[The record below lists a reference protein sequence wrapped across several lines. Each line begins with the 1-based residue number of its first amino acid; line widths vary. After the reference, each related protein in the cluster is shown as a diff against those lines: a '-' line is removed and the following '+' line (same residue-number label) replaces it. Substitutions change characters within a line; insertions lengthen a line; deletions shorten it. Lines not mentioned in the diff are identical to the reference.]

1 MKNERFCRRTL
12 LRSLG
17 IGAGFLPLL
26 NAERAPGAQGENG
39 YPTRLITITWTNG
52 IVPSGFYP
60 PAGPIDAPLPALLS
74 PLEAHRSK
82 ILALR
87 SANGQRSPIDLQV
100 MLDADQTYNGHQ
112 SYPAL
117 LTGTW
122 RDGMHA
128 NGASIDVL
136 IAEHLTSL
144 GVVSPLLNLG
154 ARPYASSTS
163 YRASGERNS
172 SQTDPYRLLGTLFAG
187 VPTTPGTTPPPG
199 DPTMPTAADALRAR
213 RGSVLDFVGGE
224 LERFGSR
231 FGTEDRAK
239 VQLHLEA
246 IRELERK
253 LGAQPGGTGGTGSTG
268 GGVPVGASCAAPSLP
283 DKPNFQDVQ
292 NYPAH
297 VAATLAVAGAA
308 VKCDLARCITIDL
321 IDDGGGNSLTF
332 PWLDIHSPDYHA
344 IAHEGPNSYG
354 EKSAIDSWFFSEIAK
369 LVSDLANTPEG
380 DGTLLDNC
388 CILIANDMNEGSNHY
403 VGDIPYLIVGGCGG
417 FFKQGETV
425 SLPRNVPNNY
435 LLTTV
440 CHAMGLPIDSVGEY
454 SGNLDAELGA

>member
-1 MKNERFCRRTL
+1 
-12 LRSLG
+12 
-17 IGAGFLPLL
+17 
-26 NAERAPGAQGENG
+26 
-39 YPTRLITITWTNG
+39 
-52 IVPSGFYP
+52 
-60 PAGPIDAPLPALLS
+60 
-74 PLEAHRSK
+74 
-82 ILALR
+82 
-87 SANGQRSPIDLQV
+87 

-122 RDGMHA
+122 RDAMNS

-172 SQTDPYRLLGTLFAG
+172 SQTDPYRLLDTLFAG
-187 VPTTPGTTPPPG
+187 VPTTPGTTPPD

-253 LGAQPGGTGGTGSTG
+253 LEAQSGGTAGTGSTG

-283 DKPNFQDVQ
+283 DKPNFQDV
-292 NYPAH
+292 
-297 VAATLAVAGAA
+297 
-308 VKCDLARCITIDL
+308 
-321 IDDGGGNSLTF
+321 
-332 PWLDIHSPDYHA
+332 
-344 IAHEGPNSYG
+344 
-354 EKSAIDSWFFSEIAK
+354 
-369 LVSDLANTPEG
+369 
-380 DGTLLDNC
+380 
-388 CILIANDMNEGSNHY
+388 
-403 VGDIPYLIVGGCGG
+403 
-417 FFKQGETV
+417 
-425 SLPRNVPNNY
+425 
-435 LLTTV
+435 
-440 CHAMGLPIDSVGEY
+440 
-454 SGNLDAELGA
+454 

>member
-1 MKNERFCRRTL
+1 MKNPRFCRRTL
-12 LRSLG
+12 LQSLG

-26 NAERAPGAQGENG
+26 HAERAPAQSANG

-60 PAGPIDAPLPALLS
+60 PAGPINAPLPELLS
-74 PLEAHRSK
+74 PLEAHKDK

-87 SANGQRSPIDLQV
+87 SSDRQKSPIDLQV
-100 MLDADQTYNGHQ
+100 MLDANETYNGHQ

-122 RDGMHA
+122 RNGTTA
-128 NGASIDVL
+128 NGASIDVM
-136 IAEHLTSL
+136 IAEHLSSL
-144 GVVSPLLNLG
+144 GVVAPLLNLG
-154 ARPYASSTS
+154 ARPYSSSTS

-187 VPTTPGTTPPPG
+187 VPSMPGTTPPSDPG
-199 DPTMPTAADALRAR
+199 TVTDADALRAR

-231 FGTEDRAK
+231 LGTDDRAK
-239 VQLHLEA
+239 VELHLEA
-246 IRELERK
+246 IRELERR
-253 LGAQPGGTGGTGSTG
+253 LEAQAGGTGGTGTTG
-268 GGVPVGASCAAPSLP
+268 GGVPVGTGCAAPSLP
-283 DKPNFQDVQ
+283 DKPNFQDIQ

-354 EKSAIDSWFFSEIAK
+354 EKTEIDRWFFSEIAK
-369 LVSDLANTPEG
+369 LVADLANTPEG
-380 DGTLLDNC
+380 SGSVLDNT

-403 VGDIPYLIVGGCGG
+403 VGDIPYLIIGGCGG

-425 SLPRNVPNNY
+425 ALSQNVPNNR

-440 CHAMGLPIDSVGEY
+440 CHAMGLELEGIGDY
-454 SGNLDAELGA
+454 SGNLDAELRA